1 MNSILKRKT
10 LAVFLVFST
19 LLTFFLPCYA
29 ESSDNSSADTKKKPE
44 KCYELVTGENEK
56 YYSKITINSR
66 SVLID
71 GCYKNDPVTN
81 ITFQNCGT
89 VSSTLK
95 VNGDGTFSS
104 VLNPSEPAGSSDRIV
119 ITLKSGARLSYLIMY
134 DDNWYFPDNRLSEQN
149 LSVIERA
156 VPTSAKSWAG
166 YVTDE
171 LTEESVKQTL
181 DEVAYLANYIAG
193 DIKDEYKKLEAISK
207 WVSDNIYYDRD
218 ARESSVTQSEICIK
232 NVLKERKTVC
242 VGYSALFSALCEAQG
257 IYVVNVKGTSTSDT
271 VKYDDLADGPV
282 NHEWC
287 AAKIDD
293 RWVWVDCVWDSNLK
307 FENNEFKSIGANT
320 QMYFDI
326 SPLALSFD
334 HCAYLAEKRYYF
346 RADEY
351 FRQSEA
357 TVQSTAETTPSA
369 TDVPASSTASSTAVQ
384 STASPDTSKPQTY
397 TAPADYTPVT
407 SDIQAQEE
415 STGNNL
421 IWIAVLSVA
430 VAVGLAIDII
440 NIKWIR
446 KNKK

>member
-1 MNSILKRKT
+1 MDFIINRKT
-10 LAVFLVFST
+10 PALFLALIT
-19 LLTFFLPCYA
+19 LFALPTFCFA
-29 ESSDNSSADTKKKPE
+29 ESNDNSSDEIVKKPE
-44 KCYELVTGENEK
+44 KCYELVTGENEE

-66 SVLID
+66 SVLVE
-71 GCYKNDPVTN
+71 GCYKNDPVTD
-81 ITFQNCGT
+81 ISFQNCGT

-95 VNGDGTFSS
+95 VNDDGTFSS
-104 VLNPSEPAGSSDRIV
+104 VLNPSESFGNSDRLV

-134 DDNWYFPDNRLSEQN
+134 DDNRYFPDNKLGEQN
-149 LSVIERA
+149 LSVLEKA

-181 DEVAYLANYIAG
+181 DEIAYLADYIAG
-193 DIKDEYKKLEAISK
+193 DIKDEYKKLEAIAK

-218 ARESSVTQSEICIK
+218 ARENSVTQSEICIK
-232 NVLKERKTVC
+232 NVLKSRKTVC

-257 IYVVNVKGTSTSDT
+257 IYVVNVKGTVTSDT

-287 AAKIDD
+287 AALIDD
-293 RWVWVDCVWDSNLK
+293 RWIWVDCVWNSNLK
-307 FENNEFKSIGANT
+307 FENNKFKSMGANT

-346 RADEY
+346 RAGEY
-351 FRQSEA
+351 FSRS
-357 TVQSTAETTPSA
+357 AETTTDSRNESSPSA
-369 TDVPASSTASSTAVQ
+369 DTSVSAETSTAAT
-384 STASPDTSKPQTY
+384 KPQTY
-397 TAPADYTPVT
+397 TAPENYSPVT
-407 SDIQAQEE
+407 SDVHAQKD
-415 STGNNL
+415 SSDNTNSL
-421 IWIAVLSVA
+421 ILITVLSLFVIA
-430 VAVGLAIDII
+430 GIVINVI
-440 NIKWIR
+440 NIRQIR

>member
-1 MNSILKRKT
+1 MNYIINRKV
-10 LAVFLVFST
+10 LGVFLVLT
-19 LLTFFLPCYA
+19 VLLTFSLTCFA
-29 ESSDNSSADTKKKPE
+29 ENGGSSSDDIAKKPE
-44 KCYELVTGENEK
+44 KCYELVTGENDE

-66 SVLID
+66 SILID

-104 VLNPSEPAGSSDRIV
+104 VLNPSEPTGNSDRIV
-119 ITLKSGARLSYLIMY
+119 ITLRSGARLSYLIMY
-134 DDNWYFPDNRLSEQN
+134 DDNWYFPDNKLSEQN
-149 LSVIERA
+149 LSVLEKT

-218 ARESSVTQSEICIK
+218 ARENSVTQSEICIK

-287 AAKIDD
+287 AALINDKWI
-293 RWVWVDCVWDSNLK
+293 WVDCVWDSNLK

-334 HCAYLAEKRYYF
+334 HCAYLA
-346 RADEY
+346 
-351 FRQSEA
+351 
-357 TVQSTAETTPSA
+357 
-369 TDVPASSTASSTAVQ
+369 
-384 STASPDTSKPQTY
+384 
-397 TAPADYTPVT
+397 
-407 SDIQAQEE
+407 
-415 STGNNL
+415 
-421 IWIAVLSVA
+421 
-430 VAVGLAIDII
+430 
-440 NIKWIR
+440 
-446 KNKK
+446 

>member
-1 MNSILKRKT
+1 MNYIINRKV
-10 LAVFLVFST
+10 LCVFLAFTVI
-19 LLTFFLPCYA
+19 LTFSLTCFA
-29 ESSDNSSADTKKKPE
+29 ENGSSSSDDTAKMPD
-44 KCYELVTGENEK
+44 KCYELITGGNEE
-56 YYSKITINSR
+56 YYCNITINNR
-66 SVLID
+66 SILID

-81 ITFQNCGT
+81 ITLQNCGT

-95 VNGDGTFSS
+95 VNADGTFSS
-104 VLNPSEPAGSSDRIV
+104 VLNPSEPTGSSDRIV
-119 ITLKSGARLSYLIMY
+119 ITLKSGARLSYPIMY
-134 DDNWYFPDNRLSEQN
+134 DDNRYFPDNKLSAQN
-149 LSVIERA
+149 LSVLEKT

-171 LTEESVKQTL
+171 LTEDSVKQTL
-181 DEVAYLANYIAG
+181 DEVAYLADYIAG
-193 DIKDEYKKLEAISK
+193 DIKDNYEKLEAISK

-257 IYVVNVKGTSTSDT
+257 IYVVNVKGTVTSDT

-287 AAKIDD
+287 AAMIDD
-293 RWVWVDCVWDSNLK
+293 KWIWVDCVWDSNLK
-307 FENNEFKSIGANT
+307 FENNEFKSISANT

-346 RADEY
+346 RAGEY
-351 FRQSEA
+351 FKQSET
-357 TVQSTAETTPSA
+357 TVQSTAETVASN
-369 TDVPASSTASSTAVQ
+369 TDSTASSTSASTAVQ
-384 STASPDTSKPQTY
+384 STASPNTSKPQTY

-415 STGNNL
+415 PVSNNL

-430 VAVGLAIDII
+430 VAVGLVVDII

>member
-1 MNSILKRKT
+1 MNYIINRKVIVLFLAFTILSV
-10 LAVFLVFST
+10 LPFCVF
-19 LLTFFLPCYA
+19 A
-29 ESSDNSSADTKKKPE
+29 ESGSSSDDIIKKPE
-44 KCYELVTGENEK
+44 KCYELVTGNNEE
-56 YYSKITINSR
+56 YYCNITINSR

-81 ITFQNCGT
+81 ITLQNCGT

-95 VNGDGTFSS
+95 VNADGTFSS
-104 VLNPSEPAGSSDRIV
+104 VLNPSEPTGSSDRIV
-119 ITLKSGARLSYLIMY
+119 ITLKSGARLSYPIMY
-134 DDNWYFPDNRLSEQN
+134 DDNRYFPDNKLSVQN
-149 LSVIERA
+149 LSVLEKT

-171 LTEESVKQTL
+171 LTEDSVKQTL
-181 DEVAYLANYIAG
+181 DEIAYLADYIAG
-193 DIKDEYKKLEAISK
+193 DIKDNYKKLEAISK

-257 IYVVNVKGTSTSDT
+257 IYVVNVKGTVTSDT

-287 AAKIDD
+287 AALIDD
-293 RWVWVDCVWDSNLK
+293 KWIWVDCVWDSNLK
-307 FENNEFKSIGANT
+307 FENNEFKSVGANT

-346 RADEY
+346 RAGEY
-351 FRQSEA
+351 FKQSET
-357 TVQSTAETTPSA
+357 TVQSTAETAPSN
-369 TDVPASSTASSTAVQ
+369 TGVPVSSTASSTA
-384 STASPDTSKPQTY
+384 SPETSNPQTY

-415 STGNNL
+415 PVSNNL

-430 VAVGLAIDII
+430 VAVGLVADIV

>member
-1 MNSILKRKT
+1 MNLILNRKT
-10 LAVFLVFST
+10 LAVFLVIIT
-19 LLTFFLPCYA
+19 LFTFFLPCYA
-29 ESSDNSSADTKKKPE
+29 ESSDNSSADTGKKPE
-44 KCYELVTGENEK
+44 KCYELITGENEE

-66 SVLID
+66 SILLD

-81 ITFQNCGT
+81 ITFQNCST

-104 VLNPSEPAGSSDRIV
+104 VLNPSEPTGNSDRIV

-134 DDNWYFPDNRLSEQN
+134 DDNWYFPDNKLSEQN
-149 LSVIERA
+149 LSVLEKA

-181 DEVAYLANYIAG
+181 DEVAYLADYIAG

-287 AAKIDD
+287 AALINDK
-293 RWVWVDCVWDSNLK
+293 WVWVDCVWDSNLK
-307 FENNEFKSIGANT
+307 FENNEFKLIGANT

-346 RADEY
+346 RAGEY
-351 FRQSEA
+351 FNQSET
-357 TVQSTAETTPSA
+357 TVQSTTETSPSN
-369 TDVPASSTASSTAVQ
+369 TSVPASSTASSTA
-384 STASPDTSKPQTY
+384 SPETSNPQTY

-407 SDIQAQEE
+407 SDIRAQEE
-415 STGNNL
+415 TNSNNL

-430 VAVGLAIDII
+430 VAVGLAINII

>member
-44 KCYELVTGENEK
+44 KCYELVTGENEE

-89 VSSTLK
+89 ISSTLK

-326 SPLALSFD
+326 SPLALSLD